1 MKIKNPRKKLEAQRE
16 RRHKRQRAKIFG
28 TKERPRISV
37 FRSNKHIYCQLVDDT
52 KGHTIVSAKDTE
64 IEDKEKKGKKPVEIA
79 FLVGELL
86 AKKAINQ
93 GIEKVV
99 FDKGWYKYH
108 GRVRALADGAR
119 KGGLKF

>member
-1 MKIKNPRKKLEAQRE
+1 MKIKNPRKKLKIKRE

-28 TKERPRISV
+28 TEGKPRISV
-37 FRSNKHIYCQLVDDT
+37 FRSNRHIYCQLVDDT
-52 KGHTIVSAKDTE
+52 KGHTIISAKDIE
-64 IEDKEKKGKKPVEIA
+64 IEEKEKKGKKPVEIA

-86 AKKAINQ
+86 AKKAKEK

-108 GRVRALADGAR
+108 GRVKALAEGAR